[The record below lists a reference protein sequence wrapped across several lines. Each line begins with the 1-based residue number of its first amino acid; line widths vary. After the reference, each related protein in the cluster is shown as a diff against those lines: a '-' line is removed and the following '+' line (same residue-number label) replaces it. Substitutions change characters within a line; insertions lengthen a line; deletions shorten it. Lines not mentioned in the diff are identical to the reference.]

1 MDLLLKV
8 FKILIVYNYQKYML
22 LKQKIIN
29 EQLMEKVQIRRFYHV
44 SKKIQKQYSIKK
56 IYN

>member
-1 MDLLLKV
+1 MLLKV